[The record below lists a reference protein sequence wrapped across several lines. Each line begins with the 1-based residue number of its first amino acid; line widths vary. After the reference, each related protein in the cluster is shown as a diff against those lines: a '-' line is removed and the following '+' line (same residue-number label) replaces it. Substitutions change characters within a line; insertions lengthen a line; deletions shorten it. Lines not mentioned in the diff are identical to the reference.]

1 MAKKATEPE
10 LPAEVRDELDIR
22 LGEATALAQRA
33 RKLEC
38 RRQAATAGLA
48 NRTHELEEVYQRRI
62 DRLRARR
69 EEILSV
75 VAAMWDEHLRR
86 RTSTRLPGG
95 RAIRQTAR
103 DGAVGDP
110 EEVIDALD
118 RWGRLDLVRSV
129 VDERGLVPLYREGK
143 LAGLPQGAI
152 HVKVTDRFV
161 VRHTKKAKCA
171 RSYECAC
178 ECPLD
183 SQNGSGGGPQ
193 DAA

>member
-10 LPAEVRDELDIR
+10 LPAEVRDELDSR

-38 RRQAATAGLA
+38 RRQAATAKLA
-48 NRTHELEEVYQRRI
+48 HQIHELEDIYQRRI

-69 EEILSV
+69 EEILSG
-75 VAAMWDEHLRR
+75 VAALWDEHLRK
-86 RTSTRLPGG
+86 RTSTRLPVGL
-95 RAIRQTAR
+95 AIRQKFIDVEVLNT
-103 DGAVGDP
+103 
-110 EEVIDALD
+110 EEVVDVLD
-118 RWGRLDLVRSV
+118 RLGRLDLVREV
-129 VDERGLVPLYREGK
+129 VNEKGLVPLYRQGK
-143 LAGLPQGAI
+143 LAKLPQGAV
-152 HVKVTDRFV
+152 HVKTTERFV
-161 VRHTKKAKCA
+161 VRHTRKAKCA

-183 SQNGSGGGPQ
+183 SPNGSGRGPQ